1 MKTLPLDLEFSQYWE
16 KLYEWEKHS
25 LLRIAKI
32 YLRVQQMKRPNMKTS
47 LDDDKRALTLT
58 R

>member
-16 KLYEWEKHS
+16 KLFEWEKHS

-32 YLRVQQMKRPNMKTS
+32 YLRVHQMKRPLMKTS
-47 LDDDKRALTLT
+47 LDEEERVFNLT